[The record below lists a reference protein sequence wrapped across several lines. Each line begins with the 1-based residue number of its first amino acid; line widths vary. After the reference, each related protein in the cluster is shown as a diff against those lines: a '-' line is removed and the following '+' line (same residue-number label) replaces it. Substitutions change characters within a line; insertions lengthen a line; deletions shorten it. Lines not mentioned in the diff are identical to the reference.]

1 MAEIAP
7 VSDLIHRNQY
17 LNDLVVYVESCV
29 GVIALTAA
37 GEGLTG
43 QADAK
48 TDGLVRPADAEGECL
63 GADAKPDGLVGPADA
78 EGECLDDAPKEL
90 SALRVGEPEG
100 TPLPPRRGIVKN
112 RGGLERNHMM
122 QLATEKIVEG

>member
-1 MAEIAP
+1 MSNIAW
-7 VSDLIHRNQY
+7 VRNWSRVIASA
-17 LNDLVVYVESCV
+17 LAL
-29 GVIALTAA
+29 GGARGRLAGIIALTAA

-63 GADAKPDGLVGPADA
+63 GADAEPDGLVGPADA

-90 SALRVGEPEG
+90 SALRVGEPED
-100 TPLPPRRGIVKN
+100 TPLPPRQDAKFKRLNCEEQRRTG
-112 RGGLERNHMM
+112 
-122 QLATEKIVEG
+122 A